1 MIRLL
6 SLSII
11 FLLVSCAPAR
21 VCQQVSLPTI
31 HLTQQQHHIVKK
43 EDSLWRISKEYG
55 VSVENIM
62 KANNISSA
70 SDIKVGQDLKIPT
83 YFKSNARL
91 SFIWPLK
98 GQIVNRFGEKVGN
111 IVNKGI
117 NIKNKSSGSVL
128 AAEEGKA
135 IYVDHIKG
143 WGKTVIIKHSENF
156 YTVYANLYEI
166 LTKENNL
173 VKKGEV
179 IGKLSAAGSYDN
191 DILHFEIRKGYSA
204 GNPLEYFKAG

>member
-1 MIRLL
+1 M
-6 SLSII
+6 SV
-11 FLLVSCAPAR
+11 LLVSCAPER
-21 VCQQVSLPTI
+21 VCHQSFSPPLSV
-31 HLTQQQHHIVKK
+31 TQQPHYIVKRD
-43 EDSLWRISKEYG
+43 DSLWKIAKEYG
-55 VSVENIM
+55 VNIESIM

-70 SDIKVGQDLKIPT
+70 SDLKVGQDLKIPT

-166 LTKENNL
+166 LTKENNS

-204 GNPLEYFKAG
+204 GNPLEYFKGG